1 MYRSILLILV
11 ISLTI
16 KSCLPPCE
24 NYAEGFLPSTPVNME
39 EFNSEY
45 DDYNSSTL
53 ALGSFMPL
61 CFSTN
66 RNSGGADFDII
77 YKPMVINWDKTTGEI
92 IVLNNYSDW
101 PDYQQEFNVLRN
113 ALDIINSDGNE
124 LGPYYMLNPTPNE
137 YYYKFLFMY
146 SSNETGNYQIGFTYN
161 STYPYFSDGQ
171 EISFINSSYDDLYPC
186 FNRDYSLMYFCSNRD
201 NDVFNIYSVRLE
213 KYIDQIIDEF
223 KYTDSLEITMDE
235 TLSGAYNDKCP
246 YLYGNMM
253 IFSSDRPGGEGGY
266 DLYYSLYQNEQ
277 WSEAV
282 NFGSRINS
290 PYDEYRPII
299 INEGIDM
306 NWDMLIF
313 SSDRPGGK
321 GGFDLYFV
329 GIDAQTG
336 MF

>member
-1 MYRSILLILV
+1 MNRTTLLMLIFA
-11 ISLTI
+11 LTI

-24 NYAEGFLPSTPVNME
+24 NQPVGFLPSTPVNMAE
-39 EFNSEY
+39 LNSEY
-45 DDYNSSTL
+45 DDYNTS
-53 ALGSFMPL
+53 AIVHGSFMPL
-61 CFSTN
+61 CFSTK
-66 RNSGGADFDII
+66 RNSGGDDFDII
-77 YKPMVINWDKTTGEI
+77 YEPIIIKAEESTGEI
-92 IVLNNYSDW
+92 TVLNDYSEW
-101 PDYQQEFNVLRN
+101 PEYQQEFGVLRN
-113 ALDIINSDGNE
+113 ALDKINTDGNE
-124 LGPYYMLNPTPNE
+124 LGPYYMLNPTPNQ
-137 YYYKFLFMY
+137 YFYKFLFMY
-146 SSNETGNYQIGFTYN
+146 ASNETGNYQIGFTYN
-161 STYPYFSDGQ
+161 TTDYYFYDGQ
-171 EISFINSSYDDLYPC
+171 EIGFLSSPYDDLYPC
-186 FNRDYSLMYFCSNRD
+186 FNIDFSLMYFCSDRD
-201 NDVFNIYSVRLE
+201 NDVFNIYSVQLE
-213 KYIDQIIDEF
+213 KYIDQVIDEF
-223 KYTDSLEITMDE
+223 INTESLVINMEE
-235 TLSGAYNDKCP
+235 TLSGAYNDMCP

-253 IFSSDRPGGEGGY
+253 VFASDRPGGEGGY

-336 MF
+336 ML

>member
-1 MYRSILLILV
+1 MNRTTLLMLIFA
-11 ISLTI
+11 LTI

-24 NYAEGFLPSTPVNME
+24 NQPVGFLPSTPVNMAE
-39 EFNSEY
+39 LNSEY
-45 DDYNSSTL
+45 DDYNTS
-53 ALGSFMPL
+53 AIVHGSFMPL
-61 CFSTN
+61 CFSTK
-66 RNSGGADFDII
+66 RNSGGDDFDII
-77 YKPMVINWDKTTGEI
+77 YEPMIIKAEETTGEI
-92 IVLNNYSDW
+92 TVLNDYSEW
-101 PDYQQEFNVLRN
+101 PEYQQEFGVLRN
-113 ALDIINSDGNE
+113 ALDKINTDGNE
-124 LGPYYMLNPTPNE
+124 LGPYYMLNPTPNQ
-137 YYYKFLFMY
+137 YFYKFLFMY
-146 SSNETGNYQIGFTYN
+146 ASNETGNYQIGFTYN
-161 STYPYFSDGQ
+161 TTDYYFYDGQ
-171 EISFINSSYDDLYPC
+171 EIGFLSSPYDDLYPC
-186 FNRDYSLMYFCSNRD
+186 FNIDFSLMYFCSDRD
-201 NDVFNIYSVRLE
+201 NDVFNIYSVQLE
-213 KYIDQIIDEF
+213 KYIDQVIDEF
-223 KYTDSLEITMDE
+223 INTESLVINMEE
-235 TLSGAYNDKCP
+235 TLSGAYNDMCP

-253 IFSSDRPGGEGGY
+253 VFASDRPGGEGGY

-336 MF
+336 ML